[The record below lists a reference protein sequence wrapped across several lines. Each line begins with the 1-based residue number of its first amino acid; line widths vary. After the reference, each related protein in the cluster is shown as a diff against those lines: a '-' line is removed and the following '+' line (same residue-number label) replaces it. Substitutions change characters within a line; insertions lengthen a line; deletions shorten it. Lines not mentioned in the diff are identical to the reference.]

1 MPKYEDCVIYTIR
14 SGDCLY
20 VGSTCNFTRRK
31 HCHKSSSNNEN
42 DKAYNTKLYKTIREN
57 DNEWDMQ
64 PHKLFPCK
72 NKMEMRIEEER
83 CRVELKANLN
93 SFSCYGLDIENKEKY
108 TNKWLILLDLF
119 INMGMSITGYMLI
132 TVVFTNV
139 PQLAAYESYRYPIGY
154 LFGLTSNV
162 SIPIVLKWFQQQITK
177 KLNEA
182 GKK

>member
-1 MPKYEDCVIYTIR
+1 MNELFNMSELIMMGLILFSSFFIFLFNYRQDNKDKYN
-14 SGDCLY
+14 G
-20 VGSTCNFTRRK
+20 
-31 HCHKSSSNNEN
+31 H
-42 DKAYNTKLYKTIREN
+42 
-57 DNEWDMQ
+57 W
-64 PHKLFPCK
+64 P
-72 NKMEMRIEEER
+72 
-83 CRVELKANLN
+83 
-93 SFSCYGLDIENKEKY
+93 
-108 TNKWLILLDLF
+108 LILLDMV

-132 TVVFTNV
+132 TIVFTNV

>member
-1 MPKYEDCVIYTIR
+1 MDELFNVSEFIMM
-14 SGDCLY
+14 GL
-20 VGSTCNFTRRK
+20 VLF
-31 HCHKSSSNNEN
+31 SSFF
-42 DKAYNTKLYKTIREN
+42 IF
-57 DNEWDMQ
+57 
-64 PHKLFPCK
+64 LF
-72 NKMEMRIEEER
+72 NYRT
-83 CRVELKANLN
+83 
-93 SFSCYGLDIENKEKY
+93 DNKEKY
-108 TNKWLILLDLF
+108 TNILLILLDLF

-139 PQLAAYESYRYPIGY
+139 PQLKEYESYRYPIGY